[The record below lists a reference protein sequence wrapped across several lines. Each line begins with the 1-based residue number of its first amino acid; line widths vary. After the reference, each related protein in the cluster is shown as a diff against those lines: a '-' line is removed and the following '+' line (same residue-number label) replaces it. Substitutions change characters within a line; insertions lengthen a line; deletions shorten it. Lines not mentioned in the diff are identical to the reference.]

1 MTQSPR
7 KAKVLKDRF
16 EPTKAPTPLPI
27 DPKEGEDDPISPKSY
42 IRGKAF
48 PRLMEEKGFYKMNES
63 STYK

>member
-1 MTQSPR
+1 MTQSLG
-7 KAKVLKDRF
+7 KATMPKDRI
-16 EPTKAPTPLPI
+16 ELVKASTPLPI